1 MHFMA
6 YSYKGEGW
14 GCHKLSGLRA
24 GPDTKRVDRHAES

>member
-14 GCHKLSGLRA
+14 ECHKLSDLSADPNKKRTDTHA
-24 GPDTKRVDRHAES
+24 GY